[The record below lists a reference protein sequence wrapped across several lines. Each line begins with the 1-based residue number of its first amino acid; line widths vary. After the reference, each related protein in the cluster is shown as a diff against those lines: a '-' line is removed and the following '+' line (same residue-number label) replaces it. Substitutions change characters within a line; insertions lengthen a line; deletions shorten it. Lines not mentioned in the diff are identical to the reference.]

1 MKSKNYCSVCKQ
13 WLDMEVVT
21 SGDSEDDDGVT
32 WYRCPGCQGFL
43 PKLNAGA
50 EDRPA
55 DAPAALEDEPVAAAA
70 GAEPVAAAAPPIPD
84 EPTDPLAELPVDLAA
99 VDAVEETVDEKG
111 GASGEKATE
120 EAREDATEPPEPV
133 AEYAAMLAEAD
144 VAQAR
149 PYRPWDTYAEGDCIL
164 HLAWNDCGIVVG
176 KEKLPGG
183 RHVIKVFFSEAGV
196 VRLIE
201 NAPQ

>member
-21 SGDSEDDDGVT
+21 SGDAEDDDGVT

-50 EDRPA
+50 EDGPA
-55 DAPAALEDEPVAAAA
+55 DTPVAVEDEPVPAAAD
-70 GAEPVAAAAPPIPD
+70 AEPAVDTASPIPEEPTAPLADLSADLPAVDIAEEAVDEDTEAAGGKAGGDDGQEAAAPP
-84 EPTDPLAELPVDLAA
+84 
-99 VDAVEETVDEKG
+99 
-111 GASGEKATE
+111 
-120 EAREDATEPPEPV
+120 EPV
-133 AEYAAMLAEAD
+133 GEYAAMLAEAD
-144 VAQAR
+144 VTQAR

-176 KEKLPGG
+176 KEDLPGG

-201 NAPQ
+201 NSPQ